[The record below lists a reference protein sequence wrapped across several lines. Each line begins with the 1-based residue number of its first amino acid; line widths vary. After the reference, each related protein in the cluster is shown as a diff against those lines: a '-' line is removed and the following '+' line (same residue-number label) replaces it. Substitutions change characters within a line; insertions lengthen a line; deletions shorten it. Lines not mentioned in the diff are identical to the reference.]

1 MMKTLTSLALIS
13 LVMMTAGCASKTER
27 QFISGCKTGGIDGST
42 CSCIYDKLENK
53 YGEDGL
59 KENLYTLQQT
69 ESFQKDMV
77 NISYQCMKE

>member
-1 MMKTLTSLALIS
+1 MKTLTSFALIS

-59 KENLYTLQQT
+59 KENIYTLQQT
-69 ESFQKDMV
+69 ESFQMDMV
-77 NISYQCMKE
+77 NVSYQCMKE

>member
-1 MMKTLTSLALIS
+1 MMKIQTSLVLIS
-13 LVMMTAGCASKTER
+13 VALMASGCASKTER

-69 ESFQKDMV
+69 ESFQMDMV
-77 NISYQCMKE
+77 NVSYQCMKE

>member
-1 MMKTLTSLALIS
+1 MKTLTSLALIS

-53 YGEDGL
+53 YGEDAL

-69 ESFQKDMV
+69 ESFQGDMV

>member
-1 MMKTLTSLALIS
+1 MKTLTSFALIS

-42 CSCIYDKLENK
+42 CSCIYDKLEKK

-59 KENLYTLQQT
+59 KENIYTLQQT
-69 ESFQKDMV
+69 ESFQMDMV
-77 NISYQCMKE
+77 NVSYQCMKE

>member
-1 MMKTLTSLALIS
+1 MMKIQIS
-13 LVMMTAGCASKTER
+13 LVLISVALMASGCASKTER

-42 CSCIYDKLENK
+42 CSCIYDKLEDK

-59 KENLYTLQQT
+59 KNNLYTLQQT
-69 ESFQKDMV
+69 ESFQMDMV

>member
-1 MMKTLTSLALIS
+1 MKIQTSLALIS
-13 LVMMTAGCASKTER
+13 LALMTAGCASKTER

-53 YGEDGL
+53 YGEDRL
-59 KENLYTLQQT
+59 KENIYTLQQT
-69 ESFQKDMV
+69 ESFQMDLV

>member
-1 MMKTLTSLALIS
+1 MKIQTSLVLIS
-13 LVMMTAGCASKTER
+13 VALMASGCASKTER
-27 QFISGCKTGGIDGST
+27 QFISGCKTGGIDGGT

-69 ESFQKDMV
+69 ESFQRDMV

>member
-1 MMKTLTSLALIS
+1 MKIQTSLALIS

-59 KENLYTLQQT
+59 KNNLYTLQQT
-69 ESFQKDMV
+69 ESFQMDMV
-77 NISYQCMKE
+77 NVSYQCMKE

>member
-1 MMKTLTSLALIS
+1 MKIQTLLVLIS
-13 LVMMTAGCASKTER
+13 IALMASGCASKTER

-69 ESFQKDMV
+69 ESFQMDMV
-77 NISYQCMKE
+77 NVSYQCMKE

>member
-1 MMKTLTSLALIS
+1 MMKIQIS
-13 LVMMTAGCASKTER
+13 LVLISVALMASGCASKTER

-59 KENLYTLQQT
+59 KNNLYTLQQT
-69 ESFQKDMV
+69 ESFQMDMV
-77 NISYQCMKE
+77 NVSYQCMKE

>member
-1 MMKTLTSLALIS
+1 MKIQTSLVLIS
-13 LVMMTAGCASKTER
+13 VALTASGCASKTER
-27 QFISGCKTGGIDGST
+27 QFISGCKTGGIDGSP

>member
-1 MMKTLTSLALIS
+1 MMKIQIS
-13 LVMMTAGCASKTER
+13 LVLISVALMASGCASKTER

-69 ESFQKDMV
+69 ESFQRDMV

>member
-1 MMKTLTSLALIS
+1 MKTQTSLVLIS
-13 LVMMTAGCASKTER
+13 IALMASGCASKTER

-42 CSCIYDKLENK
+42 CSCIYDKLENN

-69 ESFQKDMV
+69 ESFQRDMV

>member
-1 MMKTLTSLALIS
+1 MMKIQTSLALIS
-13 LVMMTAGCASKTER
+13 IALMASGCASKTER

-69 ESFQKDMV
+69 ESFQMYMV

>member
-1 MMKTLTSLALIS
+1 MKTLTSLVLIS

-27 QFISGCKTGGIDGST
+27 QFISGCKTGGIDGNT

-69 ESFQKDMV
+69 ESFQRDMV

>member
-1 MMKTLTSLALIS
+1 MMKIQTSLVLIS
-13 LVMMTAGCASKTER
+13 VALMASGCASKTER

-42 CSCIYDKLENK
+42 CSCIYDKLEDK

-59 KENLYTLQQT
+59 KNNLYTLQQT
-69 ESFQKDMV
+69 ESFQMDMV

>member
-1 MMKTLTSLALIS
+1 MKTLTSLALIS

-42 CSCIYDKLENK
+42 CSCIYDKLEDK

-59 KENLYTLQQT
+59 KNNLYTLQQT
-69 ESFQKDMV
+69 ESFQMDMV
-77 NISYQCMKE
+77 NVSYQCMKE

>member
-1 MMKTLTSLALIS
+1 MKTLTSLALIS

-59 KENLYTLQQT
+59 KENIYTLQQT
-69 ESFQKDMV
+69 KSFQMDMV
-77 NISYQCMKE
+77 NVSYQCMKE

>member
-1 MMKTLTSLALIS
+1 MKMLTSLALIS

-59 KENLYTLQQT
+59 KENIYTLQQT
-69 ESFQKDMV
+69 ESFQMDMV
-77 NISYQCMKE
+77 NVSYQCMKE

>member
-1 MMKTLTSLALIS
+1 MMKIQTSLIVISVALLAS
-13 LVMMTAGCASKTER
+13 GCASKTER

-69 ESFQKDMV
+69 ESFQMDMV
-77 NISYQCMKE
+77 NVSYQCMKE